1 MTRPNTS
8 GSNITQRDVYFTP
21 ISSTNKNW
29 TAAQHHLG
37 CIRTR
42 SNDGPRDNDQQRPTT
57 RKGGDTDIWTI
68 NNEGHTASIHKRLRG
83 AFSTSSVA
91 SPQVNA
97 RTPGR
102 QSSNKQDNN
111 QKQINGKLK
120 DLSRQQQ
127 NRIIDGPAWVGEPWF
142 KLNPR
147 TSAGIP
153 ATTDKA
159 TAAKASQQE
168 HAKAGK
174 RAEHC
179 NSRPQQTRHPNQHL
193 DNRHIQGFLRGLSLK
208 VWNKFLVE
216 TPMGIWVKSLKR
228 SLHHLFVPCEE
239 TCEDLEDDLKIAECS
254 QEVLVYR

>member
-1 MTRPNTS
+1 MHLVLEINLKDNSTMTRPNTS

-111 QKQINGKLK
+111 QNRSTASSRISAGNSRTGSSMAQPGLVNPGSSLIHEHPQVSQQQPTKPLQPKQANKNMQKQAREQSIATAG
-120 DLSRQQQ
+120 LSRH
-127 NRIIDGPAWVGEPWF
+127 DTP
-142 KLNPR
+142 
-147 TSAGIP
+147 TSTW
-153 ATTDKA
+153 TTG
-159 TAAKASQQE
+159 TYRASLE
-168 HAKAGK
+168 A
-174 RAEHC
+174 
-179 NSRPQQTRHPNQHL
+179 
-193 DNRHIQGFLRGLSLK
+193 FL
-208 VWNKFLVE
+208 
-216 TPMGIWVKSLKR
+216 
-228 SLHHLFVPCEE
+228 
-239 TCEDLEDDLKIAECS
+239 
-254 QEVLVYR
+254 